1 MFPKNNKKTTPPPP
15 SWFEALIISSNTQQ
29 ADSNAIASSSDKAA
43 SEKLRDEEPRGKTA
57 LASKS
62 QGSTTRLEK
71 TSTVAKQDKAVDAK
85 PSRKEP
91 MKDDKEG
98 VSEPVVKKK
107 EATTKTTDEE
117 LKRKSRE
124 VVEKDKTKARHADE
138 SANATLHR
146 RRNSVDDREV
156 AQTRKKIE
164 KEIEREPGEL
174 IEEVEEPKPK
184 SPRTTR
190 EKDTGR
196 RYIITVTTLSISWN
210 PNC

>member
-1 MFPKNNKKTTPPPP
+1 MIFLLCVSKKQQQKKQPRRPP

-43 SEKLRDEEPRGKTA
+43 SEKLRDEESRGKTA

-62 QGSTTRLEK
+62 QGSTRLEK
-71 TSTVAKQDKAVDAK
+71 PSAVAKEDKAVDAK
-85 PSRKEP
+85 PLRKEP
-91 MKDDKEG
+91 VKDDKKG
-98 VSEPVVKKK
+98 VSEPPVAKKK
-107 EATTKTTDEE
+107 EATAAKATDEE
-117 LKRKSRE
+117 LKRK
-124 VVEKDKTKARHADE
+124 VVEKDKIKERHADDE
-138 SANATLHR
+138 SAKATLHR
-146 RRNSVDDREV
+146 RRDSVDDRE
-156 AQTRKKIE
+156 ATQTRKKIE

-196 RYIITVTTLSISWN
+196 R
-210 PNC
+210 